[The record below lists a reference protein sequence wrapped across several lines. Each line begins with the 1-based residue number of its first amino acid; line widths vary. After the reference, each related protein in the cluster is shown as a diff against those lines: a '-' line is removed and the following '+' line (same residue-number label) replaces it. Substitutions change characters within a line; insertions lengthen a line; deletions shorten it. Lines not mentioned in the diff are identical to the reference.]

1 MNRDD
6 EYRGSVAVE
15 KASSMKKVGQDDSGW
30 EIYYQDDRTGDQW
43 VMDYPDS
50 GQHGGGSP
58 RLRRLP
64 AKVSH

>member
-6 EYRGSVAVE
+6 EYRGSVAVD
-15 KASSMKKVGQDDSGW
+15 KALGMKKVGQDDSGW
-30 EIYYQDDRTGDQW
+30 EIYYEDERTGDRW
-43 VMDYPDS
+43 VMDYPNS

-64 AKVSH
+64 S

>member
-30 EIYYQDDRTGDQW
+30 KIYYQDDRTGDQW

>member
-6 EYRGSVAVE
+6 EYRGPVAVE
-15 KASSMKKVGQDDSGW
+15 KASGMKRIGQDDSGW
-30 EIYYQDDRTGDQW
+30 EIYYEDERTGVRW
-43 VMDYPDS
+43 VMDYPNS

-64 AKVSH
+64 G